1 VLGLIKTQVSQAKSF
16 VEYPMFK
23 RFDSKF
29 LKPAHWLAGAG
40 AALMLLG
47 AGVAQAQPSANYYAL
62 NCAEGARCYLA
73 TGVQAQDV
81 AYGAGDGWSIRPGLT
96 GTFICGDSKIFGGDP
111 KPKTSKACYASRNPS
126 QQNSLQWLE
135 NDTGTVAA
143 NTVVWYGVDGRYV
156 PFKKS
161 GQFKC
166 GSGMG
171 DPWNGRAKFCF
182 VANIW
187 P

>member
-1 VLGLIKTQVSQAKSF
+1 MLGFIKTQVNQTKSF

-29 LKPAHWLAGAG
+29 LKPAHWLAGAC

-62 NCAEGARCYLA
+62 GCVEGARCYLA

-81 AYGAGDGWSIRPGLT
+81 AYGAAGGWSIRPGLT

-111 KPKTSKACYASRNPS
+111 KPKTSKACYASYNPS
-126 QQNSLQWLE
+126 QQHSFQWFE
-135 NDTGTVAA
+135 NDTGTVPA

-156 PFKKS
+156 PFTKS

-171 DPWNGRAKFCF
+171 DPWKGRAKYCF
-182 VANIW
+182 VVNLW
-187 P
+187 